1 MHENYG
7 GILQAYAT
15 VSYLENQNI
24 EYELVRYT
32 RKKTVT
38 EALKDVPRL
47 FNAVWFN
54 SRYEGIQRKLSL
66 KKHPEYAG
74 RFSDQKNHSFLLDIF
89 QAVHQKNPNT
99 VLLLFGVGELQEAMK
114 NKARTLGIED
124 AVIFYGASNEMNKMW
139 QAMDVFVM
147 PSLHEGLPVTG
158 VEAQASGL
166 PCVFSDAITKEV
178 WISQWHHAYKI
189 QKSVC
194 LLWKRPCGS
203 NA

>member
-1 MHENYG
+1 MVGVCIKYMHENYG

-66 KKHPEYAG
+66 KKHPEYA
-74 RFSDQKNHSFLLDIF
+74 KNNE
-89 QAVHQKNPNT
+89 VR
-99 VLLLFGVGELQEAMK
+99 MK
-114 NKARTLGIED
+114 AFAGFKKG
-124 AVIFYGASNEMNKMW
+124 F
-139 QAMDVFVM
+139 
-147 PSLHEGLPVTG
+147 
-158 VEAQASGL
+158 
-166 PCVFSDAITKEV
+166 
-178 WISQWHHAYKI
+178 
-189 QKSVC
+189 
-194 LLWKRPCGS
+194 
-203 NA
+203 

>member
-1 MHENYG
+1 MVGVCIKYMHENYG

-66 KKHPEYAG
+66 KKHPEYAKDSAVNIF
-74 RFSDQKNHSFLLDIF
+74 RKTKQHCKNRL
-89 QAVHQKNPNT
+89 V
-99 VLLLFGVGELQEAMK
+99 
-114 NKARTLGIED
+114 
-124 AVIFYGASNEMNKMW
+124 VIY
-139 QAMDVFVM
+139 
-147 PSLHEGLPVTG
+147 
-158 VEAQASGL
+158 
-166 PCVFSDAITKEV
+166 ITYSTRIKT
-178 WISQWHHAYKI
+178 YKW
-189 QKSVC
+189 C
-194 LLWKRPCGS
+194 
-203 NA
+203 N

>member
-66 KKHPEYAG
+66 IGFIIYCGWFIFHLVRTWSLYSKMRMKPENYTN
-74 RFSDQKNHSFLLDIF
+74 RD
-89 QAVHQKNPNT
+89 P
-99 VLLLFGVGELQEAMK
+99 
-114 NKARTLGIED
+114 
-124 AVIFYGASNEMNKMW
+124 
-139 QAMDVFVM
+139 
-147 PSLHEGLPVTG
+147 
-158 VEAQASGL
+158 
-166 PCVFSDAITKEV
+166 
-178 WISQWHHAYKI
+178 
-189 QKSVC
+189 
-194 LLWKRPCGS
+194 
-203 NA
+203 

>member
-1 MHENYG
+1 MVGVCIKYMHENYG

-66 KKHPEYAG
+66 KKHPEYAKNNQIRMKHLPGSKKG
-74 RFSDQKNHSFLLDIF
+74 RLRISPMSMSVMRHY
-89 QAVHQKNPNT
+89 
-99 VLLLFGVGELQEAMK
+99 
-114 NKARTLGIED
+114 AR
-124 AVIFYGASNEMNKMW
+124 
-139 QAMDVFVM
+139 
-147 PSLHEGLPVTG
+147 
-158 VEAQASGL
+158 VERNIRRL
-166 PCVFSDAITKEV
+166 
-178 WISQWHHAYKI
+178 
-189 QKSVC
+189 
-194 LLWKRPCGS
+194 
-203 NA
+203 

>member
-54 SRYEGIQRKLSL
+54 SRLREFRENL
-66 KKHPEYAG
+66 
-74 RFSDQKNHSFLLDIF
+74 
-89 QAVHQKNPNT
+89 V
-99 VLLLFGVGELQEAMK
+99 
-114 NKARTLGIED
+114 
-124 AVIFYGASNEMNKMW
+124 
-139 QAMDVFVM
+139 
-147 PSLHEGLPVTG
+147 
-158 VEAQASGL
+158 
-166 PCVFSDAITKEV
+166 
-178 WISQWHHAYKI
+178 
-189 QKSVC
+189 
-194 LLWKRPCGS
+194 
-203 NA
+203 